1 MLIKYILVFIFKNFF
16 SMFALCCYP
25 SLSIKMLIPANNWSC
40 AALLHAS
47 LWHFLLQPSH
57 MSEGCHKHLWSE
69 CVVLFKAF
77 QQKSWNLCCR
87 CAGHTAL
94 PMLTI
99 NDFLILCIF
108 LSACLYP
115 LKCSQVINL
124 MDNQNCAVN
133 SDYKGY
139 RGEEIFC
146 WVGQWYI
153 WVTKDE
159 TLPFQ
164 DLFLK
169 NKKRKLHS
177 TSACQAALCLHEQ
190 WAVHQSLCSPGKWL
204 TRGWQ
209 VQAQKILHEPKNNLS
224 KGTL

>member
-1 MLIKYILVFIFKNFF
+1 MCCTSPCIPL
-16 SMFALCCYP
+16 ALPPSAITYEWRVPQAFMKWMCC
-25 SLSIKMLIPANNWSC
+25 
-40 AALLHAS
+40 
-47 LWHFLLQPSH
+47 
-57 MSEGCHKHLWSE
+57 
-69 CVVLFKAF
+69 AF
-77 QQKSWNLCCR
+77 QSFPAKILK
-87 CAGHTAL
+87 L
-94 PMLTI
+94 MLQVCWTYCPPHA
-99 NDFLILCIF
+99 DHQWLLDSLYFPV
-108 LSACLYP
+108 CLFVP
-115 LKCSQVINL
+115 TQVLSQVINL
-124 MDNQNCAVN
+124 MDNQKNCAVN

-159 TLPFQ
+159 TLLFQ

-209 VQAQKILHEPKNNLS
+209 VQAQKILHEPNNNLS